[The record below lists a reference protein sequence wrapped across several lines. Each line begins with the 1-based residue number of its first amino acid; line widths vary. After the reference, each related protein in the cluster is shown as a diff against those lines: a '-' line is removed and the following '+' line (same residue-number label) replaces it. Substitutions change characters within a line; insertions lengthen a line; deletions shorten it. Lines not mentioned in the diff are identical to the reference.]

1 MPCGQKEILISS
13 KCQNVKFQ
21 IGRSKCQ
28 VRVGGEGMLDCH
40 YPIRHWFLFP
50 SSIIPK
56 TCFFFCWTKMEYN
69 ANFFYHQSR
78 LANEMSRDEAFSH
91 YVKCIFWKHEK
102 TDLTIFFAKN
112 CINIKSSIQD
122 PHREIRMFCIIL
134 INDSR
139 NRFLFLFPHVFLLN
153 WNGEEICRDDSRS
166 LINYKVAYILK

>member
-56 TCFFFCWTKMEYN
+56 TCFFVEPKWNTTLIFLPPIKIGKWDV
-69 ANFFYHQSR
+69 QRWSI
-78 LANEMSRDEAFSH
+78 FSLCQMH
-91 YVKCIFWKHEK
+91 
-102 TDLTIFFAKN
+102 
-112 CINIKSSIQD
+112 
-122 PHREIRMFCIIL
+122 
-134 INDSR
+134 
-139 NRFLFLFPHVFLLN
+139 
-153 WNGEEICRDDSRS
+153 
-166 LINYKVAYILK
+166 ILKTWKNRLNHFLQNIVLISNLLYKIHIGKFVCFV